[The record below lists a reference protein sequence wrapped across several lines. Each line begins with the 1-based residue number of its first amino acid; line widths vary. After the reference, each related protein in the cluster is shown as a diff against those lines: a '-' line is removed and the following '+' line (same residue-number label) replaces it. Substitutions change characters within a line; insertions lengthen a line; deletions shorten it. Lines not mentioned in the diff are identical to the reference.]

1 MRVKC
6 FLIYLSLYLY
16 RYKKGAKKQ
25 HPDKKILKIFESNS
39 SSNNSRVKNYT
50 LILLLLYGY
59 CSYLL
64 LLVWNFST
72 RGSGEFP
79 LG

>member
-1 MRVKC
+1 VV
-6 FLIYLSLYLY
+6 
-16 RYKKGAKKQ
+16 KKQ
-25 HPDKKILKIFESNS
+25 HPNEKKFKNFQQQQQQQQG
-39 SSNNSRVKNYT
+39 KNYT

-72 RGSGEFP
+72 RGSGKFP

>member
-1 MRVKC
+1 MRGKG
-6 FLIYLSLYLY
+6 FLIYFSLYLY
-16 RYKKGAKKQ
+16 RCKKGVKIQ
-25 HPDKKILKIFESNS
+25 HPNEKNFKNFKQQQQQQG
-39 SSNNSRVKNYT
+39 KNYT
-50 LILLLLYGY
+50 LILLLLYCY

>member
-1 MRVKC
+1 LFNDKENR
-6 FLIYLSLYLY
+6 FLLEFTL
-16 RYKKGAKKQ
+16 AKAGV
-25 HPDKKILKIFESNS
+25 EMTAAAAG
-39 SSNNSRVKNYT
+39 KNYT